1 MRFDGKVAIVTG
13 GARGIGEG
21 ISRGFAREGAQ
32 VVIADILDDVGNK
45 TASDIVA
52 KGGKAICLKADVTSS
67 KNVNAVVKEVL
78 SRFGEIDILVN
89 DVGWDR
95 PEPFI
100 VSAEETWDKVIAIN
114 YKSTV
119 ICCRAV
125 LDHMIERKYGKIVNI
140 GSDAGRVGS
149 TGEVVY
155 SGCKGAVI
163 AFTKALAREMVRYN
177 INVNCV
183 CPGPTETPIVMNEMA
198 KASPKLLDALK
209 HAIPMGRLGKPEEIA
224 AGVLFMAS
232 DDARFVTGQTLS
244 VSGGLTMS

>member
-1 MRFDGKVAIVTG
+1 MRFEGKVAIVTG
-13 GARGIGEG
+13 GARGIGEA
-21 ISRGFAREGAQ
+21 ISRGFAQDGAQ
-32 VVIADILDDVGNK
+32 VIIADLLDELGNK
-45 TASDIVA
+45 TAADITS
-52 KGGKAICLKADVTSS
+52 KGGKAVCLKTDVTSS

-78 SRFGEIDILVN
+78 SRFGKVDILVN
-89 DVGWDR
+89 DVGWDK

-100 VSAEETWDKVIAIN
+100 ANTEETWDKVIAIN
-114 YKSTV
+114 YKSTI

-125 LDHMIERKYGKIVNI
+125 LDNMIERKYGKIVNI

-163 AFTKALAREMVRYN
+163 AFTKALSREVVRYN
-177 INVNCV
+177 ININCV
-183 CPGPTETPIVMNEMA
+183 CPGPTETPLVMNEMA
-198 KASPKLLDALK
+198 KSTPKLLDALR

-232 DDARFVTGQTLS
+232 DDARFITGQTLS
-244 VSGGLTMS
+244 VSGGLTMA

>member
-1 MRFDGKVAIVTG
+1 MRFEGKVAIVTG
-13 GARGIGEG
+13 GARGIGEA

-32 VVIADILDDVGNK
+32 VVIADILDEMGNK

-52 KGGKAICLKADVTSS
+52 MGGKAICLKTDVTSS
-67 KNVNAVVKEVL
+67 KNVNGVVKEVL
-78 SRFGEIDILVN
+78 RQFGKVDVLVN

-100 VSAEETWDKVIAIN
+100 VSTEDNWDKVIAIN
-114 YKSTV
+114 YKSTI

-125 LDHMIERKYGKIVNI
+125 LDNMIERKYGKIVNI

-163 AFTKALAREMVRYN
+163 AFTKALSREMVRYN
-177 INVNCV
+177 ININCV

-198 KASPKLLDALK
+198 KSSPKLLDALR

-232 DDARFVTGQTLS
+232 DDAGYITGQTLS
-244 VSGGLTMS
+244 VSGGLTMA

>member
-1 MRFDGKVAIVTG
+1 MRFEGKVAIVTG
-13 GARGIGEG
+13 GARGIGEA
-21 ISRGFAREGAQ
+21 ISRGFANGGAQ
-32 VVIADILDDVGNK
+32 VVIADLLDDVGNK
-45 TASDIVA
+45 TAADITA
-52 KGGKAICLKADVTSS
+52 TGGKAICLKTDVTSS

-78 SRFGEIDILVN
+78 SRFGKVDILVN

-100 VSAEETWDKVIAIN
+100 TNTEETWDKVIAIN
-114 YKSTV
+114 YKSTI

-125 LDHMIERKYGKIVNI
+125 LDNMIERKYGKIVNI

-163 AFTKALAREMVRYN
+163 AFTKALAREMVRYSIN
-177 INVNCV
+177 INCV

-198 KASPKLLDALK
+198 KQSPKLLDALR

-244 VSGGLTMS
+244 VSGGLTMA